1 MIVVDTSA
9 IVAILYREAGF
20 DQFTQLI
27 TDTDSCFLSAVSYLE
42 ASMVMIGR
50 GTPEAGVE
58 LDTFLERAGIEFVPF
73 DHEQAKRARDAFA
86 RFGRGRHPARLNF
99 GDCVAYALAQ
109 TRGLPLLY
117 KGEDFAQT
125 DVVSAIRKSSSG

>member
-9 IVAILYREAGF
+9 IIAVLYREPEF
-20 DQFTQLI
+20 NEFVRLI
-27 TDTDSCFLSAVSYLE
+27 SDAESCFVSAVTYFE
-42 ASMVMIGR
+42 ASMVLIGR
-50 GTPEAGVE
+50 GTAEATKE
-58 LDTFLERAGIEFVPF
+58 LDAFLGRVAVEFVPF
-73 DHEQAKRARDAFA
+73 DHELAKRARDAFI

-99 GDCVAYALAQ
+99 GDCVSYALAR

-125 DVVSAIRKSSSG
+125 DVISAMRPG